1 MYDKELVK
9 GILAQLLDSAKVVL
23 IRFESITC
31 VNDFTDSP
39 SGMERLDSICMK
51 LIAIGESLKNLDK
64 ITGQELLPQ
73 YSQIDW
79 TGAKGLRDVIVHQYF
94 DVDAEEIF
102 WICSHDMNPLVD
114 VIQKILDTI

>member
-1 MYDKELVK
+1 
-9 GILAQLLDSAKVVL
+9 
-23 IRFESITC
+23 
-31 VNDFTDSP
+31 
-39 SGMERLDSICMK
+39 MK

>member
-73 YSQIDW
+73 
-79 TGAKGLRDVIVHQYF
+79 
-94 DVDAEEIF
+94 
-102 WICSHDMNPLVD
+102 
-114 VIQKILDTI
+114 